1 MFYAKLC
8 VWATMLSC
16 KWFKY
21 QIDVKNNKTERNGW
35 CNKRKLA
42 RWKECGESKVHL
54 VAVHNVML
62 SHVISC
68 FSRMLFFSMEPFVAL
83 HGLVDCC
90 IHVHIVFACCM
101 YWLK

>member
-1 MFYAKLC
+1 MFYVKLC
-8 VWATMLSC
+8 VYVSGPPCFHVNGLSI
-16 KWFKY
+16 KSMS
-21 QIDVKNNKTERNGW
+21 KTIRQWHRSENRNPMERNGW

-68 FSRMLFFSMEPFVAL
+68 FSRMLFFSMVPFVAL

-90 IHVHIVFACCM
+90 
-101 YWLK
+101 